1 MRAGSGAHSDDVA
14 AMHGSTCETSCEMQ
28 PAHCDAGGAVLLTH
42 VLNLPPRLLQI
53 MTIVELGG
61 RPAEDDLV
69 LLARP
74 VVQNAGRLHARQ
86 IEVMDDA
93 GRFPLHHLLHELLR
107 LIPV

>member
-1 MRAGSGAHSDDVA
+1 MHAGSGAHSNDVA

-61 RPAEDDLV
+61 RRAEGDLV

-74 VVQNAGRLHARQ
+74 VVQIAVRVHPR
-86 IEVMDDA
+86 EMEMMDDA
-93 GRFPLHHLLHELLR
+93 GRFPRH
-107 LIPV
+107 

>member
-1 MRAGSGAHSDDVA
+1 MRAGSGAHSDDAA

-61 RPAEDDLV
+61 RPAGGGLV
-69 LLARP
+69 IAARP
-74 VVQNAGRLHARQ
+74 VVQIAGRGHAREIQ
-86 IEVMDDA
+86 MIGDA
-93 GRFPLHHLLHELLR
+93 G
-107 LIPV
+107 PVPRH